1 MQGKLLMNFIV
12 FFSIFFILY
21 AIINYYIFIR
31 GLQAISVNSNF
42 RVYYKIIFIIVAL
55 SFFIGRTLENY
66 WLNYFTIT
74 FVWIGSFWFAAM
86 LYLTLILLLID
97 IARLIN
103 YVIPYF
109 PGFIVNNY
117 ASFKQYFSIGVISS
131 VIIIL
136 TIGHINARNPV
147 VKIIPINISKKID
160 GMDSL
165 SIAMISDIHLG
176 TIVGKKRFDS
186 IIQKVN
192 KIHPDIVL
200 LPGDIV
206 DEDLKPVIIQNL
218 GETLC
223 NIKSRYGIFAV
234 MGNHEYIG
242 GVEEAS
248 EYLKS
253 HGVNVL
259 RDEVVKVNNNLFI
272 VGRED
277 LSIARFTGRKRKTL
291 EQLLENVPEEYP
303 VILMDHQPF
312 NVDESAKLNIDL
324 QVSGHTHHGQLWPL
338 NYITNIIYEVSWG
351 YRKDNNR
358 HLYVSCGV
366 GTWGPPVRLG
376 NVPEIINFQISF
388 E

>member
-31 GLQAISVNSNF
+31 GLQVIPVNSNF
-42 RVYYKIIFIIVAL
+42 RIYYKIIFIIVAL

-86 LYLTLILLLID
+86 LYLTLAILLID

-103 YVIPYF
+103 YIIPYF

-117 ASFKQYFSIGVISS
+117 ESFKQYLAIGIISS

-147 VKIIPINISKKID
+147 VKIIPINISKKIE

-186 IIQKVN
+186 IIQKINEV
-192 KIHPDIVL
+192 HPDIVL

-206 DEDLKPVIIQNL
+206 DEDLKPVIMQNL

-223 NIKSRYGIFAV
+223 NIKSRYGVFAV
-234 MGNHEYIG
+234 TGNHEYIG

-248 EYLKS
+248 EYLKA

-259 RDEVVKVNNNLFI
+259 RDEVVKVNNSLYI

-277 LSIARFTGRKRKTL
+277 LSITRFTGRKRKTL
-291 EQLLENVPEEYP
+291 EQLLESVPPEYP
-303 VILMDHQPF
+303 IILMDHQPF
-312 NVDESAKLNIDL
+312 NVDESARLNIDL

-338 NYITNIIYEVSWG
+338 NYITNMIYEVSWG
-351 YRKDNNR
+351 YRKDNKR
-358 HLYVSCGV
+358 HLYVSSGV